1 MSTTDIIELVVL
13 IILLGCSAFFS
24 SAETAISSV
33 NRVKVRAMAEEGKK
47 HAGTLNKIYDNYDR
61 ALTTILIGNNIVNL
75 SASSLTT
82 LLTMRLFG
90 NVYVSVS
97 TGVLTFLVLIFGEIV
112 PKTWARRKADSL
124 SLSFAPVIMG
134 IMTVLL
140 PIVFIIQNV
149 AKFFLFIFRQH
160 KEADNAI
167 TETELRTYVDVSH
180 EDGVIESDEKK
191 IINNVFDF
199 SDAIARDIMIPRI
212 DMVSISEDASY
223 RDVMKVFRENMY
235 TRLPIY
241 KGEPENIVGFIN
253 IKDLVR
259 LKDPSTFEVSKFRRE
274 AFYTYE
280 YKKTSDLLLEMRD
293 SAMTLAFVLN
303 EYGETVGM
311 ITLEDLLEEI
321 VGQIRDEY
329 DEDEEELI
337 TKTDEGYLIEA
348 RVKLEDINDELGTDF
363 KSEDYDSIGGL
374 VLDQLDRIPE
384 DGEVVTLDD
393 GTVLKVM
400 GIRMNRIV
408 KVLVTL
414 PKREETEAEDE

>member
-1 MSTTDIIELVVL
+1 MSTTDIVELVVL
-13 IILLGCSAFFS
+13 IVLLGCSAFFS

-82 LLTMRLFG
+82 ILTMRFFG

-112 PKTWARRKADSL
+112 PKTWARRKADTL

-149 AKFFLFIFRQH
+149 ARFFLFIFRQH
-160 KEADNAI
+160 KETDNAI
-167 TETELRTYVDVSH
+167 TETELRTNVDVSH

-329 DEDEEELI
+329 DEDEEGLI
-337 TKTDEGYLIEA
+337 TETEEGYLIEA
-348 RVKLEDINDELGTDF
+348 RVKLEDINDELGTKF
-363 KSEDYDSIGGL
+363 ESEDYDSIGGL

-384 DGEVVTLDD
+384 DGETVTLED

-414 PKREETEAEDE
+414 PKREEPETEEE

>member
-1 MSTTDIIELVVL
+1 
-13 IILLGCSAFFS
+13 
-24 SAETAISSV
+24 
-33 NRVKVRAMAEEGKK
+33 MAEEGKK

-75 SASSLTT
+75 SASSITT
-82 LLTMRLFG
+82 ILTMRLFG

-124 SLSFAPVIMG
+124 SLAFAPVIMG

-140 PIVFIIQNV
+140 PIVFVIQNV

-160 KEADNAI
+160 KETGDAI

-180 EDGVIESDEKK
+180 EEGVIESDEKK

-212 DMVSISEDASY
+212 DMVSISEDSSY

-241 KGEPENIVGFIN
+241 RGEPENIVGFIN

-293 SAMTLAFVLN
+293 SANTLAFVLN

-329 DEDEEELI
+329 DEDEEGLI
-337 TKTDEGYLIEA
+337 TETEDGYLIEA
-348 RVKLEDINDELGTDF
+348 RVKLEDINDELGTKF
-363 KSEDYDSIGGL
+363 ESEDYDSIGGL

-384 DGEVVTLDD
+384 DGETVTLED